1 MPCGFFAHL
10 TSLFFPFFILK
21 CFAVSSFQMDTCCS
35 HFPVF
40 GAGLIQIE
48 CFRLF
53 WRIPTWRLWFPKN
66 CSACWLLITDS
77 ISWSGKVC
85 CKWLFFWWLLK
96 RYPFSPSPASRRI
109 LGPVDPPQ
117 FWEKQGK
124 KSGKSQN
131 KTWRRQRVRG
141 TAPLESASGARVA
154 Q

>member
-10 TSLFFPFFILK
+10 TSLFLSIFYFEMFCGLFLSNGYMLLPFPCVWCRPYTDWMFSFVLTNSNLAIV
-21 CFAVSSFQMDTCCS
+21 VSQKLFCVLIADYKLYFLVRQ
-35 HFPVF
+35 
-40 GAGLIQIE
+40 GLLQVI
-48 CFRLF
+48 C
-53 WRIPTWRLWFPKN
+53 
-66 CSACWLLITDS
+66 
-77 ISWSGKVC
+77 
-85 CKWLFFWWLLK
+85 FWWLLK
-96 RYPFSPSPASRRI
+96 RDPFSPSPASRRI